1 MNKKTRWGDQYRGG
15 VMLDINH
22 NAWRIYNNCR
32 PFSSLRPINKEYIL
46 RLVDGFLTDKMQQI
60 SQDLAFLLYKEDE

>member
-32 PFSSLRPINKEYIL
+32 PFRGESSLALNMEYASKIINGFVTDTVKQMARDL
-46 RLVDGFLTDKMQQI
+46 MLVVVEI
-60 SQDLAFLLYKEDE
+60 

>member
-32 PFSSLRPINKEYIL
+32 PFGNTEYALNIEYASRVIN
-46 RLVDGFLTDKMQQI
+46 GFVTDTVKQMAR
-60 SQDLAFLLYKEDE
+60 DLMLMIVEI

>member
-32 PFSSLRPINKEYIL
+32 PFGNTEYALNIEYASRVINGFVTDTVKQMARDL
-46 RLVDGFLTDKMQQI
+46 MLVVVEI
-60 SQDLAFLLYKEDE
+60 

>member
-1 MNKKTRWGDQYRGG
+1 MNRKTRWGDQYRGG

-32 PFSSLRPINKEYIL
+32 PFGNTEYALNIEYASRVINGFVTDTVKQMARDL
-46 RLVDGFLTDKMQQI
+46 MLVVVEI
-60 SQDLAFLLYKEDE
+60 